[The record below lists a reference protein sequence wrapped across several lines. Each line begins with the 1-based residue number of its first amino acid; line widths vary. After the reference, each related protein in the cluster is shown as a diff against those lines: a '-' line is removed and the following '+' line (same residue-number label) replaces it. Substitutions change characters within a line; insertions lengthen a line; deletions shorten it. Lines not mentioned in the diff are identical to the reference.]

1 MATDVI
7 VGAHS
12 CVIDPE
18 VKDAGAQVGDK
29 YGSMFPGLS
38 PCEVDETVMIGLGRA
53 ASRMDATLAVVYE
66 GLENRRIPAGFAIL
80 GQFVAHDITAGR
92 SLLAHHAA
100 AGEIRT
106 GRGAVP
112 GSECLCAEGPL
123 GNPFLYDA
131 DDADKLLLG
140 VNAAG
145 EPDDL
150 PRNRQ
155 GVALIGDP
163 RNDVHLL
170 AFAMETSP

>member
-1 MATDVI
+1 LC
-7 VGAHS
+7 HR
-12 CVIDPE
+12 DPE

-53 ASRMDATLAVVYE
+53 ASRMDAALPVVYE

-80 GQFVAHDITAGR
+80 GQFVAQDITAGR

-100 AGEIRT
+100 AGEIRNF
-106 GRGAVP
+106 RAP
-112 GSECLCAEGPL
+112 RLDLECLYGEGPL
-123 GNPFLYDA
+123 GSPFLYDA

-140 VNAAG
+140 VDAAG